1 MDGSGNLG
9 KILRSLF
16 EETVLIGAKTT
27 AAIDLTSPPL
37 LPFPPPPPALPLE
50 ALQNY
55 FLDKG
60 LGSTVALENLI
71 WKHH

>member
-1 MDGSGNLG
+1 MDGSGILG

-16 EETVLIGAKTT
+16 EETVLIGAKTI

-37 LPFPPPPPALPLE
+37 LPFLPPPTPTLE

-55 FLDKG
+55 SLDKG
-60 LGSTVALENLI
+60 MGSTVAIENLI